1 MLRKLTRRGFLTG
14 GAACVAARAA
24 AGRAPELDQAAI
36 SFIQVTDT
44 HVSRRRL
51 YSKRRGYDVPSEES
65 IRRCRAAVKDIN
77 ECSLPYELVV
87 HTGDLAE
94 TRDTTEDYD
103 LAQELLRFRRPA
115 YFIPGNHDVGYSETG
130 KYLPE
135 FEKRFGSSNRSLEPA
150 PGIRFALFDSQPLDP
165 RAPDEDRE
173 QAFAQLDRILTPPK
187 PTILFCHVMG
197 LPSFYN
203 NRLYPGWP
211 EATMRRWTERMKKG
225 GVIAVLAGH
234 YHRDEYQWVNGIP
247 FWLAGP
253 VINFW
258 GRQTC
263 YRHWMLANGRL
274 TYRTVYL
281 DI

>member
-94 TRDTTEDYD
+94 TRDTTE
-103 LAQELLRFRRPA
+103 ARTAPSSRRRASGSRCLTVSRLIRGPLTRIA
-115 YFIPGNHDVGYSETG
+115 SRPSHSLTG
-130 KYLPE
+130 
-135 FEKRFGSSNRSLEPA
+135 F
-150 PGIRFALFDSQPLDP
+150 
-165 RAPDEDRE
+165 
-173 QAFAQLDRILTPPK
+173 
-187 PTILFCHVMG
+187 
-197 LPSFYN
+197 
-203 NRLYPGWP
+203 
-211 EATMRRWTERMKKG
+211 
-225 GVIAVLAGH
+225 
-234 YHRDEYQWVNGIP
+234 
-247 FWLAGP
+247 
-253 VINFW
+253 
-258 GRQTC
+258 
-263 YRHWMLANGRL
+263 
-274 TYRTVYL
+274 
-281 DI
+281 